1 VRELDPNR
9 LGDHLDRLYRAAWA
23 LTGSREDAEDLV
35 QDTYA
40 KILTRPRFLRGEEDL
55 WYLLRTLKNV
65 FLSQRRTLAARSI
78 SVMLDEETDPVEA
91 PSSVQP
97 DQAAE
102 SREVYA
108 AISELPDDMREA
120 PSLVLIPDLQAAGAT
135 VRAFDPKGMAQ
146 ARPLLPGALF
156 ASDPYDCATGADALV
171 LVTEWESFRALDLA
185 RLRARM
191 KQPVVI
197 DLRNIYPPAEIRAHG
212 FAYRSI
218 GRSMLDGEGLAEKR
232 GV

>member
-55 WYLLRTLKNV
+55 WYLMRTLKNV
-65 FLSQRRTLAARSI
+65 FLSQRRTLAARTT
-78 SVMLDEETDPVEA
+78 SVTLDEETDPVEA

-102 SREVYA
+102 ACEVYA
-108 AISELPDDMREA
+108 AISDLPDDMR
-120 PSLVLIPDLQAAGAT
+120 
-135 VRAFDPKGMAQ
+135 
-146 ARPLLPGALF
+146 
-156 ASDPYDCATGADALV
+156 DALV
-171 LVTEWESFRALDLA
+171 AIDIVGLSYEEASKALKVRQGTITSRLFRARQRVAQQL
-185 RLRARM
+185 
-191 KQPVVI
+191 
-197 DLRNIYPPAEIRAHG
+197 G
-212 FAYRSI
+212 TST
-218 GRSMLDGEGLAEKR
+218 
-232 GV
+232 